1 MLWPIC
7 HSCHPSDSINALM
20 RYMLIFILCIWYFY
34 FCEILQVVIT
44 HFMIFSHMIYLSL
57 IALCMCMRVHF
68 SDLFLVPLV
77 AAVCSLLIGFSGGSI
92 GGSFQMTCIFI
103 MPSIDTFS
111 YNLTCRLLV
120 QICAMLVFLQSLLS
134 GYAIDV
140 CLAFISWQKL
150 FLF

>member
-1 MLWPIC
+1 
-7 HSCHPSDSINALM
+7 M
-20 RYMLIFILCIWYFY
+20 RYMLIFILCIWDFY

-92 GGSFQMTCIFI
+92 GGSF
-103 MPSIDTFS
+103 
-111 YNLTCRLLV
+111 
-120 QICAMLVFLQSLLS
+120 
-134 GYAIDV
+134 
-140 CLAFISWQKL
+140 
-150 FLF
+150 